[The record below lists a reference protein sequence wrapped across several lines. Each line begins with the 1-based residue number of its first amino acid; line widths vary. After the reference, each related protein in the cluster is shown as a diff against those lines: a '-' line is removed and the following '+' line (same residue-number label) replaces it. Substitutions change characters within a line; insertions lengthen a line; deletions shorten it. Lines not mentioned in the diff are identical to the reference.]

1 MLCAD
6 LRSYTR
12 NTEIVPDHHL
22 ISYIA
27 YCLYIME
34 DNLYCLSLLPVHHGG
49 LNVNP
54 GGLLYM
60 LEVYLYIMEVNVYIL
75 EVKLYVMEVNL

>member
-1 MLCAD
+1 MICAD

-54 GGLLYM
+54 GDLPVHPGVLLYVHPG
-60 LEVYLYIMEVNVYIL
+60 LHTGGVCVHHG
-75 EVKLYVMEVNL
+75 